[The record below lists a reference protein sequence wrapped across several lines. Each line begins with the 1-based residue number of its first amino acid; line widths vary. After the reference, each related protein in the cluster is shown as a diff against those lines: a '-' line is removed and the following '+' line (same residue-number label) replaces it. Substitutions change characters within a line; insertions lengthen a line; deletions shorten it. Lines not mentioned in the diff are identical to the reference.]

1 MRELRKEQIEFLRE
15 QYPEGSRI
23 RLRELKDPY
32 RKMAPGSE
40 GTLIAIDD
48 IGTFHIAWDDGSSLG
63 LVIGEDSFT
72 VMPPQTHEMKLYM
85 PLRAELFEQND
96 WGDMDDEPLV
106 LDGSELTVYADQ
118 ILAALIRYENM
129 DKAERGLMHWYGGDD
144 SLDRKVA
151 SAVFR
156 VEERDGRLW
165 GVAECQVKGEL
176 TPEEVSQLKD
186 YLTGQAAD
194 GFGEGFE
201 QREIRIDRDSELFV
215 QLWNDSDRWQILTEQ
230 ECFAQKH
237 TEALPELCFSV
248 LPDTGQLICIKRGEN
263 GFRLSDWS
271 TDSREKNLALADFN
285 NERLGVTPAQ
295 RQAMEFGSMFGWDV
309 PGADPAAYEAKPQ
322 MGGMSLG

>member
-1 MRELRKEQIEFLRE
+1 
-15 QYPEGSRI
+15 
-23 RLRELKDPY
+23 
-32 RKMAPGSE
+32 
-40 GTLIAIDD
+40 
-48 IGTFHIAWDDGSSLG
+48 
-63 LVIGEDSFT
+63 
-72 VMPPQTHEMKLYM
+72 
-85 PLRAELFEQND
+85 
-96 WGDMDDEPLV
+96 
-106 LDGSELTVYADQ
+106 
-118 ILAALIRYENM
+118 
-129 DKAERGLMHWYGGDD
+129 
-144 SLDRKVA
+144 
-151 SAVFR
+151 
-156 VEERDGRLW
+156 
-165 GVAECQVKGEL
+165 VAECQVKGEL